1 MTLVKKINHVLYKFI
16 WNRHFLAA
24 KAPERINRKIVNTP
38 LKLGGLGMLDVNELD
53 ASLKI
58 KSLGRLLETRHPF
71 LGLIRN
77 FLNLNCFFN
86 PKCMTDLDPFTI
98 KACNLLKKDR
108 DLLWS
113 STPMQTY
120 MAFLSVVRHS
130 EIGDLLNPNGKTSIW
145 ILSYEGVV

>member
-1 MTLVKKINHVLYKFI
+1 MTLVKKINLVLYKFI

-58 KSLGRLLETRHPF
+58 KLLGRFLETRHPF
-71 LGLIRN
+71 LRLICS

-86 PKCMTDLDPFTI
+86 PKCTTDLDPFTV
-98 KACNLLKKDR
+98 KAYLRKTPLVQYPYANLYGFPKRSSSLGDR
-108 DLLWS
+108 
-113 STPMQTY
+113 
-120 MAFLSVVRHS
+120 
-130 EIGDLLNPNGKTSIW
+130 
-145 ILSYEGVV
+145 

>member
-1 MTLVKKINHVLYKFI
+1 
-16 WNRHFLAA
+16 
-24 KAPERINRKIVNTP
+24 
-38 LKLGGLGMLDVNELD
+38 MLDVNELD

-86 PKCMTDLDPFTI
+86 PKCTTDLDPFTV
-98 KACNLLKKDR
+98 KAYLT
-108 DLLWS
+108 WS